1 MCKKYAKDAQKLRE
15 EKTKLEGMVESRN
28 ELISEIV
35 DKYGYNR
42 NDEDADDEDDDN
54 EGNAAAP
61 PAAAPP
67 AGVPEV
73 ITVNKEDP
81 MEMVPEQEAHE
92 VHEVILVDVE
102 PVLPHPRL
110 FNVIMMDYE
119 ESPSRILDG
128 PHE

>member
-1 MCKKYAKDAQKLRE
+1 MCKKYAEDAQKLRE

-54 EGNAAAP
+54 EGNAAIP
-61 PAAAPP
+61 PATAPP

-81 MEMVPEQEAHE
+81 VEMVPEQEAHE

-110 FNVIMMDYE
+110 FNVIMRDYE

>member
-1 MCKKYAKDAQKLRE
+1 MCKKYAEDAQKLRE

-35 DKYGYNR
+35 DKYGYNH

-54 EGNAAAP
+54 EGNATIP

-81 MEMVPEQEAHE
+81 VEMVPEQEAHE

-110 FNVIMMDYE
+110 FNVITRDYE

>member
-1 MCKKYAKDAQKLRE
+1 MCKKYAEDAQKLRE

-54 EGNAAAP
+54 EGNATIP

-81 MEMVPEQEAHE
+81 VEMVPEQEAHE

-110 FNVIMMDYE
+110 FNVITRDYE